1 MLDNEPIIMEQSL
14 VKLKSV
20 KKSQQ
25 EVNLKAKEP
34 QTLANIIKLTDSE
47 MKKSF
52 KALLK
57 STNKDHSWH
66 RINKHYIFKFSKDDI
81 KEALEV
87 VENDPKAEA
96 CSEVTKLELVTY
108 KLMQK
113 HDFNEESI
121 ELHNSA
127 NDTESS

>member
-1 MLDNEPIIMEQSL
+1 MG
-14 VKLKSV
+14 
-20 KKSQQ
+20 
-25 EVNLKAKEP
+25 EVNVKAKEQ
-34 QTLANIIKLTDSE
+34 QTLANIIKLSDSE

-57 STNKDHSWH
+57 SANKDHSWH

-81 KEALEV
+81 KEALEI
-87 VENDPKAEA
+87 VENDPKVEA

-108 KLMQK
+108 KLTQK
-113 HDFNEESI
+113 HNFNEESI
-121 ELHNSA
+121 ELRNSA